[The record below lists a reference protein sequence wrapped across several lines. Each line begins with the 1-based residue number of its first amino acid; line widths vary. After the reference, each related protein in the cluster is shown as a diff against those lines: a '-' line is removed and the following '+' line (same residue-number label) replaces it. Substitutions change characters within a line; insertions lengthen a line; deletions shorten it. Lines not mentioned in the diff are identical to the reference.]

1 MDEKNKLKKIE
12 QELAGY
18 VKADKKNWVKIYQL
32 MHEVETDK
40 LYEERD
46 DTPSFTSW
54 VNALADELDVNVS
67 LLWARLKAGRTYAEY
82 ESRAAGQGRSVT
94 PLSLLNA
101 SPDSI
106 NLCEKVAGKNALEM
120 DRLIDKVVAGN
131 LTRED
136 LRAAARAKRAEGGAM
151 PKTRHDRID
160 AEERTEDTVEVTSS
174 DIVMAL
180 RQPTWLPVAKGENRK
195 DYFDRKYHVFTE
207 FRIPSGTSRSVRRI
221 DVMIAETFTLLEQD
235 DVVLRG
241 IEIKVD
247 KNDLLNDHKMQEYVS
262 FCDYFY
268 IGIPAGDQEML
279 DAADSVRRPS
289 WGVLTV
295 SKDGAVS
302 VIREPERLNAV
313 FRDKTIA
320 NCLIKLL

>member
-18 VKADKKNWVKIYQL
+18 VKADKKNWVRIYQL
-32 MHEVETDK
+32 MHEVETSK

-160 AEERTEDTVEVTSS
+160 AADRTEDTTKVTAS

-180 RQPTWLPVAKGENRK
+180 RQPTWLPVSKHEGREDYLEN
-195 DYFDRKYHVFTE
+195 KYHVFTE
-207 FRIPSGTSRSVRRI
+207 FRIPSGTSRNARRI
-221 DVMIAETFTLLEQD
+221 DAMIAETFTLPEQD

-247 KNDLLNDHKMQEYVS
+247 KNDLLKDCKMQEYTQ

-268 IGIPAGDQEML
+268 IGIPADDREML

-295 SKDGAVS
+295 SKDGTVS
-302 VIREPERLNAV
+302 VIREPEKLNAA
-313 FRDKTIA
+313 FRDKAIA

>member
-18 VKADKKNWVKIYQL
+18 VKADKKNWVRIYQL
-32 MHEVETDK
+32 MHEVETGK

-160 AEERTEDTVEVTSS
+160 AADRTEDTTKVTAS

-180 RQPTWLPVAKGENRK
+180 RQPTWLPVAKHEGCE
-195 DYFDRKYHVFTE
+195 DYLEHKYHIFTE
-207 FRIPSGTSRSVRRI
+207 FRIPSGTSRNVRRI

-235 DVVLRG
+235 AVVLRG
-241 IEIKVD
+241 VEIKVD
-247 KNDLLNDHKMQEYVS
+247 KNDLLKDCKMQEYTQ

-268 IGIPAGDQEML
+268 IGIPAGDREML
-279 DAADSVRRPS
+279 DAAESVRRPS

-295 SKDGAVS
+295 SKDGTVS
-302 VIREPERLNAV
+302 VIREPEKLNAA
-313 FRDKTIA
+313 FRDKAIA

>member
-1 MDEKNKLKKIE
+1 MTKLKLIE
-12 QELAGY
+12 EELAGC
-18 VKADKKNWVKIYQL
+18 VKADRKNWVKIYQL
-32 MHEVETDK
+32 MHEVEVGR
-40 LYEERD
+40 LYEQRD

-54 VNALADELDVNVS
+54 VNALADELNVHVS
-67 LLWARLKAGRTYAEY
+67 LLWARLKAGRSYTEY
-82 ESRAAGQGRSVT
+82 EERAANRGKSVT
-94 PLSLLNA
+94 PLAELSV
-101 SPDSI
+101 SPDSL
-106 NLCEKVAGKNALEM
+106 NLCEKVAGKNAAEM
-120 DRLIDKVVAGN
+120 DRLIDKVVAGE

-136 LRAAARAKRAEGGAM
+136 LRAAARAKRAGGGSM
-151 PKTRHDRID
+151 PATRHDRID
-160 AEERTEDTVEVTSS
+160 AAGRTEDTERVTAS
-174 DIVMAL
+174 DIAMAL
-180 RQPTWLPVAKGENRK
+180 RQSTWLSIADDEERK
-195 DYFDRKYHVFTE
+195 DYLDRKYHVFTE
-207 FRIPSGTSRSVRRI
+207 FRIQSGTSRNVRRI
-221 DVMIAETFTLLEQD
+221 DAMVAETCTLRERD
-235 DVVLRG
+235 EVVLRG

-247 KNDLLNDHKMQEYVS
+247 KNDLLNDRKMQEYTQ

-268 IGIPAGDQEML
+268 IGIPADDQEML